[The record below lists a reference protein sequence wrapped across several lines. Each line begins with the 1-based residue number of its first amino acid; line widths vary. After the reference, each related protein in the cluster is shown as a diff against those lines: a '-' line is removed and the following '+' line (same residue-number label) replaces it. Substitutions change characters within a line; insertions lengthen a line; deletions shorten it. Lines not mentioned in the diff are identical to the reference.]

1 MTSAKQEN
9 ATLLSETDSLKT
21 QLTADKEA
29 VQAEL
34 SQTVSKLSS
43 ELESNKRELDE
54 AKQVQLLKQQVN

>member
-1 MTSAKQEN
+1 MNSAKQEN

>member
-9 ATLLSETDSLKT
+9 ATLISETDSLKT

>member
-34 SQTVSKLSS
+34 GQTVSKLSS